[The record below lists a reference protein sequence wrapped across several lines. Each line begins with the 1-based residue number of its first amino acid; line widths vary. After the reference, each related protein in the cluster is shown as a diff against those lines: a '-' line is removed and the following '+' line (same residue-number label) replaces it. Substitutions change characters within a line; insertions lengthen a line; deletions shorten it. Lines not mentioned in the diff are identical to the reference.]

1 MSKTCNEDSLCLDR
15 RTKEHKHLF
24 CNYVLMSKP
33 CNGYSLC
40 LDRRTKEHKT
50 SFCTYV
56 LMSKTCDREA
66 WRLDKRTKEHKTSFY
81 PSVLMSKPS
90 NKLWIGHEVN
100 SYCNSNLCL
109 HKRGISPHGGGYNQ
123 TFGKLGTTCQALNN
137 YISER
142 TPYHDALCHGRA
154 YK

>member
-1 MSKTCNEDSLCLDR
+1 MSKTG
-15 RTKEHKHLF
+15 
-24 CNYVLMSKP
+24 
-33 CNGYSLC
+33 NGYALR

-56 LMSKTCDREA
+56 LMPKICNGDSLCFDR
-66 WRLDKRTKEHKTSFY
+66 RTKEHKTSFCT
-81 PSVLMSKPS
+81 SVLMSKPS

-137 YISER
+137 CISER